1 MILLRLCNDL
11 QRWAVSLRDTVHG
24 VQLVHTKTK
33 STLIFNRMFTESL
46 STFEHF
52 FLTVYWSPHGVYIL
66 CPDTWIRLQKQR
78 NQLCL
83 YISPS
88 ISCSFRREKK
98 AISTL
103 HFL

>member
-52 FLTVYWSPHGVYIL
+52 FLTVY
-66 CPDTWIRLQKQR
+66 
-78 NQLCL
+78 
-83 YISPS
+83 
-88 ISCSFRREKK
+88 
-98 AISTL
+98 
-103 HFL
+103 